1 MPMKRSTA
9 TLRIDTEQ
17 LKALKH
23 ISKIEGLTVNQL
35 LRDAIKNYLNR
46 PDRSSFGGTVSALRA
61 YRKQDPEFNK
71 AIDEFVEAEAVFED
85 PLEGQLIEEQS
96 GERHSARPV
105 QRKTRDIL
113 DS

>member
-1 MPMKRSTA
+1 LEWIMPMKRRTA
-9 TLRIDTEQ
+9 TLRIDPEQ
-17 LKALKH
+17 LKALEH
-23 ISKIEGLTVNQL
+23 ISKTEGLTVH
-35 LRDAIKNYLNR
+35 
-46 PDRSSFGGTVSALRA
+46 
-61 YRKQDPEFNK
+61 RKQNPGFK
-71 AIDEFVEAEAVFED
+71 RAIDEFVEAEAVFED